1 MFIMCPSLILLLLLF
16 SSGNGCMSGY
26 GYERMKLKE
35 YLGIEWIE
43 NGFDE
48 TGERDSKPIRHA
60 NDLDCAF
67 DDIKKCQW
75 RNVRVNEALD
85 SLDFHLFEKI
95 DFTEFPVLQV
105 RPGPSRLARG
115 DKLLFTGDRKQ
126 QEQTAIL
133 KSSPIPC
140 QNNTGILTFT
150 FWLYNGAR
158 VEVLLLKQKEG
169 KLVILPEKPFVDC
182 GTVLINTECTAEI
195 PPRDEEFSIGIKAY
209 NIANREVDLG
219 ENFRGRPFITSYKG
233 NLVRAADELNCSDF
247 SSKCRWRTVG
257 YGSEMWQ
264 VTDES
269 PSNELMFNATGAL
282 PVPEAPFLFMYIEQN
297 RHGPFNVLQS
307 DPIDCQAEN
316 TSEFNFRFWTTRN
329 VTLEIC
335 ARDRSLN
342 VVECHLA
349 PMALSPAL
357 VSIKFNNL
365 STFSIT
371 IEVKSINSDYD
382 NFIAIDDI
390 SYEATFCSEAVNAW
404 DLGGNFYQTPM
415 LSALM
420 QRPIFSTKDLDCSF
434 EKRAVDCMWANYEQA
449 EPVWQISTTPLDKH
463 KFVSLTGISEM
474 PDGEFAVVRLRSGQ
488 TSTLITEPIRCI
500 ISQATLTF
508 RFWLSGDTRL
518 DVCLL
523 EDKIS
528 EAVDCQKIV
537 LKQPGPALVDLP
549 EINHPIRIALK
560 AESSSQGMALID
572 DLIVTGDICPSVI
585 RHHGV
590 RLFGSGL
597 AQIPD
602 PNVCRLLSCNFK
614 EGQTCLYSS
623 GRVALSQSNFRARDG
638 AVTAFLFRKGKVA
651 VLESPTF
658 RLNAAARIHFL
669 YHSEVN
675 TSSVF
680 VCYDSISRELDSCF
694 KVGGE
699 NIEHGWRHD
708 FMEVLPSD
716 TKFYMVAKLVD
727 SSKSARVSITNITV
741 TDVDNN
747 TACSL

>member
-1 MFIMCPSLILLLLLF
+1 MAE
-16 SSGNGCMSGY
+16 Y

-43 NGFDE
+43 NGFNE
-48 TGERDSKPIRHA
+48 TGERDNKPIRYA
-60 NDLDCAF
+60 SDLDCSF
-67 DDIKKCQW
+67 DNIKKCQW
-75 RNVRVNEALD
+75 RNVKEKEALD
-85 SLDFHLFEKI
+85 SLDFHLFEKT

-115 DKLLFTGDRKQ
+115 DKLLFAGDRKQ
-126 QEQTAIL
+126 EEQTAIL
-133 KSSPIPC
+133 KSSPIRC

-158 VEVLLLKQKEG
+158 VEVLLMKQKQSQ
-169 KLVILPEKPFVDC
+169 LVILPEKPFVDC
-182 GTVLINTECTAEI
+182 GIVLINTECTVEI

-209 NIANREVDLG
+209 NMASPEVDLG
-219 ENFRGRPFITSYKG
+219 ENFRGRPFITSHSG
-233 NLVRAADELNCSDF
+233 NFVRAAHELNCSNF
-247 SSKCRWRTVG
+247 SSTCRWRTVG
-257 YGSEMWQ
+257 HALEMWQ
-264 VTDES
+264 VADES
-269 PSNELMFNATGAL
+269 PGNELMFNATGAL

-316 TSEFNFRFWTTRN
+316 TSKFNFRFWATRD

-335 ARDRSLN
+335 ARDHSLN
-342 VVECHLA
+342 AGECYLA

-357 VSIKFNNL
+357 VSIKFGKP
-365 STFSIT
+365 STFTIT
-371 IEVKSINSDYD
+371 IEVKSVNSDYD

-404 DLGGNFYQTPM
+404 DLGDNFYPTPM

-420 QRPIFSTKDLDCSF
+420 QRPIFSAKDLDCSF
-434 EKRAVDCMWANYEQA
+434 ERRAVDCMWANHEQA
-449 EPVWQISTTPLDKH
+449 EAAWQIGTTPFDKH
-463 KFVSLTGISEM
+463 KFISLTGSSEL
-474 PDGEFAVVRLRSGQ
+474 PDGEFALVRLKSGQ
-488 TSTLITEPIRCI
+488 ISTLITEPIRCI
-500 ISQATLTF
+500 ISQTTLTF
-508 RFWLSGDTRL
+508 RFWLSGNTRL
-518 DVCLL
+518 DICLL
-523 EDKIS
+523 EDKAS

-549 EINHPIRIALK
+549 KINHPVRIALK

-572 DLIVTGDICPSVI
+572 DLVVTGDVCPSVI
-585 RHHGV
+585 RHYGV

-602 PNVCRLLSCNFK
+602 PNVCRLLSCNFR

-623 GRVALSQSNFRARDG
+623 GRIALSQSNFKAQDD
-638 AVTAFLFRKGKVA
+638 AVTAFLFKRGKVA

-658 RLNAAARIHFL
+658 RLNTAARIHFL
-669 YHSEVN
+669 YRNEEN

-680 VCYDSISRELDSCF
+680 VCHDSINRELDNCF
-694 KVGGE
+694 KVGGDSVGQDW
-699 NIEHGWRHD
+699 HHD

-727 SSKSARVSITNITV
+727 SSRSARVSITNITV

-747 TACSL
+747 LVCSP

>member
-1 MFIMCPSLILLLLLF
+1 MA
-16 SSGNGCMSGY
+16 GY

-43 NGFDE
+43 DGFDE
-48 TGERDSKPIRHA
+48 TDQHDNKPIRHA
-60 NDLDCAF
+60 SDLDCTF

-75 RNVRVNEALD
+75 RNVREKEALD

-95 DFTEFPVLQV
+95 DFKEFPVLQV

-126 QEQTAIL
+126 EEQTAVL
-133 KSSPIPC
+133 KSSPILC
-140 QNNTGILTFT
+140 QNSTGILTFT

-158 VEVLLLKQKEG
+158 VEVLLLKQK
-169 KLVILPEKPFVDC
+169 KDRLVILPEKPFVDC
-182 GTVLINTECTAEI
+182 GIVLLNTECTAEI

-219 ENFRGRPFITSYKG
+219 ENFRGRPFITSSKG
-233 NLVRAADELNCSDF
+233 SLVKAAHDLNCNNFTSR
-247 SSKCRWRTVG
+247 CRWRTVG
-257 YGSEMWQ
+257 YGLEMWQ
-264 VTDES
+264 IADES

-307 DPIDCQAEN
+307 DPIDCQIEN
-316 TSEFNFRFWTTRN
+316 TSKFSFRFWTTRN
-329 VTLEIC
+329 VALEIC

-342 VVECHLA
+342 AAECHLV

-357 VSIKFNNL
+357 VSIKINKL
-365 STFSIT
+365 STFSLT
-371 IEVKSINSDYD
+371 VEVKSINSDYD
-382 NFIAIDDI
+382 NFIAIDDMN
-390 SYEATFCSEAVNAW
+390 YEGTFCSEAVNAW
-404 DLGGNFYQTPM
+404 DLGGNFYPTSM
-415 LSALM
+415 LN
-420 QRPIFSTKDLDCSF
+420 
-434 EKRAVDCMWANYEQA
+434 CMWANHEQA
-449 EPVWQISTTPLDKH
+449 EPAWQIGTTPLNKH
-463 KFVSLTGISEM
+463 KFISLTGSSEL
-474 PDGEFAVVRLRSGQ
+474 PDGEFAIVHLKSGQ
-488 TSTLITEPIRCI
+488 ASTLITEPIRCI
-500 ISQATLTF
+500 SGQATLTF
-508 RFWLSGDTRL
+508 RFWLSGNTRL

-523 EDKIS
+523 EDKIL
-528 EAVDCQKIV
+528 EAVDCQQIV

-549 EINHPIRIALK
+549 GMNHPVRIALK

-572 DLIVTGDICPSVI
+572 DLVVMGDICPSVI

-602 PNVCRLLSCNFK
+602 PNVCRLLSCNFM

-623 GRVALSQSNFRARDG
+623 GRVALSQSNFKARDG
-638 AVTAFLFRKGKVA
+638 AVTAFLFKKGKVA

-669 YHSEVN
+669 YRNDAN
-675 TSSVF
+675 TSVVF
-680 VCYDSISRELDSCF
+680 VCHDSISRELDSCF
-694 KVGGE
+694 KVGGDSAG
-699 NIEHGWRHD
+699 HGWHHD

-716 TKFYMVAKLVD
+716 TKFYMVAKLAD
-727 SSKSARVSITNITV
+727 NSRSARVSITNITV

-747 TACSL
+747 IACSL

>member
-1 MFIMCPSLILLLLLF
+1 MA
-16 SSGNGCMSGY
+16 GY

-43 NGFDE
+43 GGFDE
-48 TGERDSKPIRHA
+48 TDQHDNKSIRHA
-60 NDLDCAF
+60 NDLDCTF

-75 RNVRVNEALD
+75 RNVREKEALD

-95 DFTEFPVLQV
+95 DFKEFPVLQV

-126 QEQTAIL
+126 EEQTAVL
-133 KSSPIPC
+133 KSSPILC
-140 QNNTGILTFT
+140 QNSTGILTFT

-158 VEVLLLKQKEG
+158 VEVLLLKQK
-169 KLVILPEKPFVDC
+169 KDRLVILPEKPFVDC
-182 GTVLINTECTAEI
+182 GTVLLNTECTAEI

-209 NIANREVDLG
+209 NIANREGSFVMVDNIVYRASLCRISIDLG
-219 ENFRGRPFITSYKG
+219 ENFRGRPFITSSKG
-233 NLVRAADELNCSDF
+233 SLVKAAHDLNCNNFTSR
-247 SSKCRWRTVG
+247 CRWRMVG
-257 YGSEMWQ
+257 YGLEMWQ
-264 VTDES
+264 IADES

-307 DPIDCQAEN
+307 DPIDCQIEN
-316 TSEFNFRFWTTRN
+316 TSKFSFRFWTTRN
-329 VTLEIC
+329 VALEIC

-342 VVECHLA
+342 AAECHLV

-357 VSIKFNNL
+357 VSIKINKL
-365 STFSIT
+365 STFSLT
-371 IEVKSINSDYD
+371 VEVKSINSDYD

-390 SYEATFCSEAVNAW
+390 NYEGTFCSEAVNAW
-404 DLGGNFYQTPM
+404 DLGGNFYPTSM

-420 QRPIFSTKDLDCSF
+420 QKPIFSTKDLDCSF
-434 EKRAVDCMWANYEQA
+434 ERRAVDCMWANHEQA
-449 EPVWQISTTPLDKH
+449 EPAWQIGTTPLNKH
-463 KFVSLTGISEM
+463 KFISLTGTSEL
-474 PDGEFAVVRLRSGQ
+474 PDGEFAVVHLKSGQ
-488 TSTLITEPIRCI
+488 ASTLITEPIRCI
-500 ISQATLTF
+500 SGQATLTF
-508 RFWLSGDTRL
+508 RFWLSGNTRL

-523 EDKIS
+523 EDKIL
-528 EAVDCQKIV
+528 EAVDCQQIV

-549 EINHPIRIALK
+549 GMNHPVRIALK

-572 DLIVTGDICPSVI
+572 DLVVMGDICPSVI

-602 PNVCRLLSCNFK
+602 PNVCRLLSCNFM

-623 GRVALSQSNFRARDG
+623 GRVALSQSNFKARDG
-638 AVTAFLFRKGKVA
+638 AVTAFLFKKGKVA

-669 YHSEVN
+669 YRNDAN
-675 TSSVF
+675 TSVVF
-680 VCYDSISRELDSCF
+680 VCHDSISRELESCF
-694 KVGGE
+694 KVRGDSAG
-699 NIEHGWRHD
+699 HGWHHD

-716 TKFYMVAKLVD
+716 TKFYMVAKLAD
-727 SSKSARVSITNITV
+727 NSRSARVSITNITV

-747 TACSL
+747 IACSL

>member
-1 MFIMCPSLILLLLLF
+1 MA
-16 SSGNGCMSGY
+16 GY

-48 TGERDSKPIRHA
+48 TGERDNTPIRHA

-67 DDIKKCQW
+67 DDIKKCEW
-75 RNVRVNEALD
+75 RNVRENEALD

-95 DFTEFPVLQV
+95 DFKEFPVLQV

-126 QEQTAIL
+126 EEQTAIL
-133 KSSPIPC
+133 KSSPILC

-158 VEVLLLKQKEG
+158 VEVLLLKQKRG
-169 KLVILPEKPFVDC
+169 LLVILPEKPFVDC
-182 GTVLINTECTAEI
+182 GTVLLNTECTTEI

-219 ENFRGRPFITSYKG
+219 ENFRGRPFITSYKR
-233 NLVRAADELNCSDF
+233 NFVKAAHELNCSNF
-247 SSKCRWRTVG
+247 TSKCRWRTVG
-257 YGSEMWQ
+257 HALEMWQ
-264 VTDES
+264 VADES

-297 RHGPFNVLQS
+297 RHAPFNVLES
-307 DPIDCQAEN
+307 DPIECQTQN
-316 TSEFNFRFWTTRN
+316 TSKFNFRFWTTRN

-342 VVECHLA
+342 VAECHLA

-357 VSIKFNNL
+357 VSMKFNKL
-365 STFSIT
+365 STFSLT
-371 IEVKSINSDYD
+371 VEVKNINSDYD

-404 DLGGNFYQTPM
+404 DLGGNFYPTPM
-415 LSALM
+415 LN
-420 QRPIFSTKDLDCSF
+420 
-434 EKRAVDCMWANYEQA
+434 CMWANYEPA
-449 EPVWQISTTPLDKH
+449 EPAWQIGTTPLDKH
-463 KFVSLTGISEM
+463 KFISLTGSSEM
-474 PDGEFAVVRLRSGQ
+474 PDGEFAIVRLKSEQ

-508 RFWLSGDTRL
+508 RFWLSGNTRL
-518 DVCLL
+518 DVCLI
-523 EDKIS
+523 EDKVS
-528 EAVDCQKIV
+528 EAIDCQKIV
-537 LKQPGPALVDLP
+537 LKQPGPAFIDLP
-549 EINHPIRIALK
+549 EANHPVRIALK

-572 DLIVTGDICPSVI
+572 DLVVTGDICPSAI
-585 RHHGV
+585 RYHGV

-602 PNVCRLLSCNFK
+602 PNVCRLLSCSFR
-614 EGQTCLYSS
+614 EGQTCLYNS
-623 GRVALSQSNFRARDG
+623 GRVALSQSNFKARDG
-638 AVTAFLFRKGKVA
+638 AVTAFLFKKGKVA

-669 YHSEVN
+669 YNSDAN
-675 TSSVF
+675 TSAVF
-680 VCYDSISRELDSCF
+680 VCHDSISRELDSCF
-694 KVGGE
+694 KVGGDSAG
-699 NIEHGWRHD
+699 HGWHHD

-716 TKFYMVAKLVD
+716 TKFYMVAKLINN
-727 SSKSARVSITNITV
+727 SRSAHVSITNITV

-747 TACSL
+747 IVCSL

>member
-1 MFIMCPSLILLLLLF
+1 MA
-16 SSGNGCMSGY
+16 GY
-26 GYERMKLKE
+26 GYERMKLKK

-43 NGFDE
+43 NGFNE
-48 TGERDSKPIRHA
+48 TGEHDDKPIRHA
-60 NDLDCAF
+60 NDLDCSF
-67 DDIKKCQW
+67 DDVKKCQW
-75 RNVRVNEALD
+75 RNVKSNELLD
-85 SLDFHLFEKI
+85 SLDFHLFEKT

-115 DKLLFTGDRKQ
+115 DKLLFTGDRKRE
-126 QEQTAIL
+126 EQTAIL
-133 KSSPIPC
+133 KSSPIRC

-158 VEVLLLKQKEG
+158 VEVLLIKQKQHR
-169 KLVILPEKPFVDC
+169 LIILPEKPFVDC

-209 NIANREVDLG
+209 NMANREVDLG

-233 NLVRAADELNCSDF
+233 NLVRAAHELNCSNF

-257 YGSEMWQ
+257 HALEMWQ
-264 VTDES
+264 VADES
-269 PSNELMFNATGAL
+269 PSSELMFNATGAL

-307 DPIDCQAEN
+307 DPIDCQTEN
-316 TSEFNFRFWTTRN
+316 TSKFNFRFWTTRN

-342 VVECHLA
+342 AVECYLA

-357 VSIKFNNL
+357 VSIKFNKL
-365 STFSIT
+365 STFTIT
-371 IEVKSINSDYD
+371 VEVKSINSDYD

-390 SYEATFCSEAVNAW
+390 SYEAIFCSEAVNAW
-404 DLGGNFYQTPM
+404 DMGDNFYPTPM
-415 LSALM
+415 LN
-420 QRPIFSTKDLDCSF
+420 
-434 EKRAVDCMWANYEQA
+434 CMWANHEQA
-449 EPVWQISTTPLDKH
+449 EPAWQIGTTPFDKH
-463 KFVSLTGISEM
+463 KFISLTGTSEL
-474 PDGEFAVVRLRSGQ
+474 PDGEFAIVQLKSGQ
-488 TSTLITEPIRCI
+488 ASTLITEPIRCI
-500 ISQATLTF
+500 ISQTTLRF
-508 RFWLSGDTRL
+508 RFWLSGNTRL

-523 EDKIS
+523 EDKVL

-549 EINHPIRIALK
+549 EINHPVRIALK

-572 DLIVTGDICPSVI
+572 DLVVTGDICPSVI

-602 PNVCRLLSCNFK
+602 PNVCRLLSCNFR

-623 GRVALSQSNFRARDG
+623 GRVALSQSNFKARNG
-638 AVTAFLFRKGKVA
+638 AVTAFLFKKGKVA
-651 VLESPTF
+651 VLESPIF
-658 RLNAAARIHFL
+658 RLNTAARIHFL
-669 YHSEVN
+669 YRNEAN
-675 TSSVF
+675 ASSVF
-680 VCYDSISRELDSCF
+680 VCHDSINRELDSCF
-694 KVGGE
+694 KVGGDSVGQDW
-699 NIEHGWRHD
+699 HHD

-716 TKFYMVAKLVD
+716 TKFYMVAKLID
-727 SSKSARVSITNITV
+727 SSGSARVSITNITV

-747 TACSL
+747 LACSL

>member
-1 MFIMCPSLILLLLLF
+1 MT
-16 SSGNGCMSGY
+16 GY

-48 TGERDSKPIRHA
+48 TGERDDRPIRHA
-60 NDLDCAF
+60 YDLDCAF
-67 DDIKKCQW
+67 DDVRKCQW
-75 RNVRVNEALD
+75 RNVKENEALD

-105 RPGPSRLARG
+105 RPGPTRLALG

-126 QEQTAIL
+126 EEQTAIL
-133 KSSPIPC
+133 KSSPIRC

-158 VEVLLLKQKEG
+158 VEVLLLKQQEG

-195 PPRDEEFSIGIKAY
+195 PPRNEEFSIGIKAY
-209 NIANREVDLG
+209 NIENREVDLG
-219 ENFRGRPFITSYKG
+219 ENFRGRPFITSYKE
-233 NLVRAADELNCSDF
+233 NLVKAAHELKCSNF

-257 YGSEMWQ
+257 HAPEMWQ
-264 VTDES
+264 VADES
-269 PSNELMFNATGAL
+269 PSSELMFNATGAL

-297 RHGPFNVLQS
+297 RNGPFNVLQS

-316 TSEFNFRFWTTRN
+316 TSKFNFRFWTTRN

-335 ARDRSLN
+335 ARNRSLN
-342 VVECHLA
+342 AMECHLA

-357 VSIKFNNL
+357 ISIKFNKL
-365 STFSIT
+365 PTFSIT

-404 DLGGNFYQTPM
+404 DLGRNFYPTPM

-420 QRPIFSTKDLDCSF
+420 QRPIFSTKLNNVNFWDLDCSF
-434 EKRAVDCMWANYEQA
+434 EKRAVDCMWANHEQA
-449 EPVWQISTTPLDKH
+449 EPTWQIGTTPLDKH
-463 KFVSLTGISEM
+463 KFFSLTGTSEM
-474 PDGEFAVVRLRSGQ
+474 PDGEFAVVRLKSGQ

-500 ISQATLTF
+500 INQATLTF
-508 RFWLSGDTRL
+508 RFWLSGNIRL
-518 DVCLL
+518 DVCLV

-549 EINHPIRIALK
+549 EINHPTRIALK

-572 DLIVTGDICPSVI
+572 DLTVTGDICPSVI
-585 RHHGV
+585 RQHGV

-602 PNVCRLLSCNFK
+602 PNVCRLLSCNFR
-614 EGQTCLYSS
+614 EGQICLYNS
-623 GRVALSQSNFRARDG
+623 GRVASSQSNFKARDG
-638 AVTAFLFRKGKVA
+638 AVTAFLFKKGKVA
-651 VLESPTF
+651 ILESPTF

-669 YHSEVN
+669 YRSETN
-675 TSSVF
+675 ASVF
-680 VCYDSISRELDSCF
+680 VCHDSISRELDSCF
-694 KVGGE
+694 KVGGDETE
-699 NIEHGWRHD
+699 NGWHHD

-727 SSKSARVSITNITV
+727 SSKTAHVSIANITV

-747 TACSL
+747 MACSL

>member
-1 MFIMCPSLILLLLLF
+1 MNLFHFHELIKVI
-16 SSGNGCMSGY
+16 GDGCMAGY

-48 TGERDSKPIRHA
+48 TGERDDKPIRHA
-60 NDLDCAF
+60 NDLDCTF

-75 RNVRVNEALD
+75 RNVKENEALD

-115 DKLLFTGDRKQ
+115 DKLLFTGDRKPE
-126 QEQTAIL
+126 EQTAIL
-133 KSSPIPC
+133 KSSPIRC

-158 VEVLLLKQKEG
+158 VEVLLLKEKEG
-169 KLVILPEKPFVDC
+169 RLVILPEKPFVDC

-195 PPRDEEFSIGIKAY
+195 SPLDEEFSIGIKAY
-209 NIANREVDLG
+209 NMGNREGSFVMVDNIVYRASLFDLG
-219 ENFRGRPFITSYKG
+219 ENFRGRPFITSHKE
-233 NLVRAADELNCSDF
+233 NLVRAAHELNCSNF

-257 YGSEMWQ
+257 HALE
-264 VTDES
+264 VNTDES
-269 PSNELMFNATGAL
+269 PSSELMFNATGAL
-282 PVPEAPFLFMYIEQN
+282 LVPVAPFLFMYIEQN

-307 DPIDCQAEN
+307 DPIDCQTEN
-316 TSEFNFRFWTTRN
+316 ISKFNFRFWTTRN

-335 ARDRSLN
+335 ARNRSLN
-342 VVECHLA
+342 AVECHLA

-357 VSIKFNNL
+357 VSIKFNKL
-365 STFSIT
+365 STFTLT
-371 IEVKSINSDYD
+371 IEVKSVNSDYD

-404 DLGGNFYQTPM
+404 DLGGSFYPTPM
-415 LSALM
+415 LSAL
-420 QRPIFSTKDLDCSF
+420 IFLHCQLTWDF
-434 EKRAVDCMWANYEQA
+434 PRAVDCMWANHEQT
-449 EPVWQISTTPLDKH
+449 EPVWQIGTTPLDKH
-463 KFVSLTGISEM
+463 KFISLTGSSEF
-474 PDGEFAVVRLRSGQ
+474 PDGEFAVVRLKSGQ
-488 TSTLITEPIRCI
+488 ASTLITEPIRCI

-508 RFWLSGDTRL
+508 RSLFWLSGSTRL

-523 EDKIS
+523 EDKVS

-549 EINHPIRIALK
+549 GINHPVRIALK

-572 DLIVTGDICPSVI
+572 DLVVTGDICPSVI

-623 GRVALSQSNFRARDG
+623 GRVALSQSNFKARNG
-638 AVTAFLFRKGKVA
+638 AVTAFLFKKGKVA

-669 YHSEVN
+669 YQNEAN
-675 TSSVF
+675 ASSVF
-680 VCYDSISRELDSCF
+680 VCHDSISRELESCF
-694 KVGGE
+694 KVGGDSE
-699 NIEHGWRHD
+699 GL
-708 FMEVLPSD
+708 LPSD

-727 SSKSARVSITNITV
+727 NSRSACVSITNITV

-747 TACSL
+747 LACSL